1 MQWAAR
7 TIKSLETTQK
17 FYDTVSPFLYP
28 VEDIIAAI
36 PDYARLIKQPI
47 DLLKIKARL
56 EAGEYDDFQQVDADM
71 RLMIRNA
78 KTFNPPQEPVHQCAV
93 QLASI
98 WDEKIKSMPAKQEA
112 RDLSEDPLADDFI
125 DDASDE
131 EDGGSLDLRL
141 LSELTSAEQITK
153 LERQVASLQQ
163 QIAEI
168 RTRRAARKSRPK
180 KSKKPLQ
187 RKQSMP
193 KTSPG
198 FGTNGHAK
206 KPRKSRDVVYKD
218 DDEAESEDD
227 INGQITL
234 AQKQELA
241 DKMGMA
247 DGETLQK
254 AITIIQQT
262 QDLGSVSSL
271 SAVVSCADSQNND
284 EIELDIDSLPA
295 RTVLK
300 LYNLVVRGR
309 KTGRSKAGAKKTG
322 RKATGGANRKFMNED
337 EEAERIRKMEEKLN
351 TYEGAQNDRRG
362 GFGNGNEY
370 DEADEESSEEESSD
384 DE

>member
-1 MQWAAR
+1 
-7 TIKSLETTQK
+7 LETTQK

-56 EAGEYDDFQQVDADM
+56 EAGDYEDFQQVDADM

-93 QLASI
+93 QLATI
-98 WDEKIKSMPAKQEA
+98 WDEKLKSLPAKQEA

-131 EDGGSLDLRL
+131 EDGEWLASSL
-141 LSELTSAEQITK
+141 SAELTLAEQITK
-153 LERQVASLQQ
+153 IERQIAGLQQ
-163 QIAEI
+163 QLVEI
-168 RTRRAARKSRPK
+168 RARRAARKSRPK
-180 KSKKPLQ
+180 KSKKPVQ
-187 RKQSMP
+187 RKQSLP

-206 KPRKSRDVVYKD
+206 KPRKSRDIVYKD

-241 DKMGMA
+241 DKMGTA
-247 DGETLQK
+247 DGDTLQK

-262 QDLGSVSSL
+262 QDLGSVSCKHPGL
-271 SAVVSCADSQNND
+271 SVGCTDRRTMTRSSSISTRCLLARCSSCTTWWCAAARPADPR
-284 EIELDIDSLPA
+284 PA
-295 RTVLK
+295 R
-300 LYNLVVRGR
+300 RR
-309 KTGRSKAGAKKTG
+309 R
-322 RKATGGANRKFMNED
+322 
-337 EEAERIRKMEEKLN
+337 AERRLAAPTVN
-351 TYEGAQNDRRG
+351 
-362 GFGNGNEY
+362 
-370 DEADEESSEEESSD
+370 S
-384 DE
+384 

>member
-1 MQWAAR
+1 M
-7 TIKSLETTQK
+7 ETTQK

-56 EAGEYDDFQQVDADM
+56 EAGDYEDFQQVDADM

-93 QLASI
+93 QLASV
-98 WDEKIKSMPAKQEA
+98 WDEKLKSMPAKQEA

-131 EDGGSLDLRL
+131 EDGEWLMRRLRV
-141 LSELTSAEQITK
+141 ELTSADQIAK
-153 LERQVASLQQ
+153 LERQVATLQQ
-163 QIAEI
+163 QIADI

-180 KSKKPLQ
+180 KSKKTQQ
-187 RKQSMP
+187 RKQSLP

-247 DGETLQK
+247 DGDTLQK

-262 QDLGSVSSL
+262 QDLGSVSCL
-271 SAVVSCADSQNND
+271 WPVVSS
-284 EIELDIDSLPA
+284 
-295 RTVLK
+295 T
-300 LYNLVVRGR
+300 
-309 KTGRSKAGAKKTG
+309 
-322 RKATGGANRKFMNED
+322 
-337 EEAERIRKMEEKLN
+337 
-351 TYEGAQNDRRG
+351 DRRTTTR
-362 GFGNGNEY
+362 
-370 DEADEESSEEESSD
+370 SSSILTRCLPVPCSSCTTSWSVAVRPAAPRLARRRRA
-384 DE
+384 EKPRAAPTVNS